1 MKTYV
6 VSGAASGI
14 GAATTRLLRDEG
26 HRVITVDQRDADV
39 VADLAS
45 SAGRHAAVE
54 QVQGLA
60 DVVHGVVPCAGVAG
74 LTGVDPAVVVSVNYF
89 GAISLVGGLRP
100 QLAAAEGASVVVLS
114 SNSITCQPGWAADV
128 AAACLREDEAGAR
141 AAAGEVEAVHVYPAT
156 KAALAW
162 WARRE
167 GVKEQWAG
175 SGVRLN
181 AVAPGLVATP
191 MTDRLRED
199 PQLGVF
205 ADAYPSAL
213 GRPGR
218 PEEVA
223 ATIAFLLSDAAS
235 LLVGSVVFVD
245 GGTDALMHP
254 MRPEGTDVNKIVV
267 GVVDKVAGLATRV
280 RAMRRRR

>member
-6 VSGAASGI
+6 VTGAASGI

-26 HRVITVDQRDADV
+26 HHIVTVDQRDADV

-45 SAGRHAAVE
+45 AQGRDATVA
-54 QVQGLA
+54 QVQDLT
-60 DVVHGVVPCAGVAG
+60 DVVHGVVPCAGVPG
-74 LTGVDPAVVVSVNYF
+74 LTGVDPGLVVSVNFF
-89 GAISLVGGLRP
+89 GAVSLVRGLRP
-100 QLAAAEGASVVVLS
+100 QLAAAGSASVVLLA

-128 AAACLREDEAGAR
+128 AAACLRDDEDAARTATAG
-141 AAAGEVEAVHVYPAT
+141 VEAVHVYPAT

-167 GVKEQWAG
+167 GVKADWAG
-175 SGVRLN
+175 SGIRLN
-181 AVAPGLVATP
+181 AVAPGLIATP

-245 GGTDALMHP
+245 GGTDALLHP
-254 MRPEGTDVNKIVV
+254 RQPEGMEVNPIVV
-267 GVVDKVAGLATRV
+267 GVLDKVAGLATRAK
-280 RAMRRRR
+280 AMRRRR